1 MNNNPE
7 IHPEEKKPL
16 SLKELL
22 FMPLGCLFQLSN
34 PLIIILL
41 VCLLAGGA
49 WFLHFSSSP
58 INSIFY
64 STSNM
69 EFTKGFGSIEA
80 ASGDKEWQIRYEFSK
95 ISTFTGY
102 IRHNSAINEK
112 RFPML
117 THDVLITSGDFSE
130 KDKVNTSVRNHHFL
144 WVSLIDDHPKGTI
157 NLLHTIPINEEIYQL
172 LGSIEVGDTVI
183 IKGREVYKVEYL
195 KNGEFIGYWSD
206 SGCNTLVVTEVKIK
220 D

>member
-7 IHPEEKKPL
+7 IHPEDKKPIT
-16 SLKELL
+16 LKELL

-41 VCLLAGGA
+41 IFLLIGGA

-64 STSNM
+64 STSDM
-69 EFTKGFGSIEA
+69 EFSEGFGSIEA
-80 ASGDKEWQIRYEFSK
+80 ASGDKEWQIRYEFAK
-95 ISTFTGY
+95 TSTFTGY
-102 IRHNSAINEK
+102 IRHNSGINEK
-112 RFPML
+112 NFPML

-130 KDKVNTSVRNHHFL
+130 KDKVTTSVRNHHFL
-144 WVSLIDDHPKGTI
+144 WVSLNDEHPKGTI
-157 NLLHTIPINEEIYQL
+157 NLLHTIPINENIYKL
-172 LGSIEVGDTVI
+172 LGRIEAGDTVI

-195 KNGEFIGYWSD
+195 KNDKFIGYWSD

-220 D
+220 E